1 VRVLGVKEHLSVNA
15 VNHLTLHGVDLV
27 ELCEKFGTP
36 LFVFDEASL
45 VENFERFR
53 KAFESVYPK
62 VMVCYSV
69 KTNNNLALCRILR
82 EWGAYAE
89 VSSGLDLHIALKA
102 GFSGDR
108 IIFDGPFKPVE
119 VLEEAVKNGVLLIN
133 CESFAE
139 IERLNDVAERL
150 GVKQPIGLRVNSFR
164 RLGFFRSLHPKTLLE
179 EAAFCFP
186 GCRFGFSPG
195 QVREAFK
202 HLKSL
207 KHLRLECLMT
217 HPYHR
222 AIDVLMPIFREA
234 AGNFGFEI
242 NYLNIGGG
250 FDPGTSGS
258 IGDLSLALDYVKGR
272 LGVKSSLD
280 GRKPVRN
287 IEDVARGI
295 VENVKRQLGDLP
307 MPVLITEP
315 GRFIAGPSAL
325 LLLKVDHVKVAG
337 GFKWVLVDGGTNI
350 VPSFYERHEILIANN
365 GCASEK
371 ELVNV
376 VGPLLYAKDFI
387 AIKALAPRVKEGDI
401 LIVLDCGAYSLSA
414 STQFLYPRPPGVLVN
429 LQGQVYLIREGET
442 FDDVIAKDR
451 LI

>member
-1 VRVLGVKEHLSVNA
+1 VSVLGVKDHLGVNGA
-15 VNHLTLHGVDLV
+15 NHLTLHGVDLV
-27 ELCEKFGTP
+27 SLCERFGTP

-69 KTNNNLALCRILR
+69 KTNNNLAVCKILR
-82 EWGAYAE
+82 DRGAYAE

-102 GFSGDR
+102 GFSGER

-139 IERLNDVAERL
+139 LERLNIVAERL
-150 GVKQPIGLRVNSFR
+150 GVKQPVGLRVNPFR
-164 RLGFFRSLHPKTLLE
+164 LPGFFRSLHPKTLLE
-179 EAAFCFP
+179 EAAFCFA
-186 GCRFGFSPG
+186 GCRFGFSLG
-195 QVREAFK
+195 EVREAFNR
-202 HLKSL
+202 LKGL

-222 AIDVLMPIFREA
+222 AVDVLMPLFREA
-234 AGNFGFEI
+234 VEDFGFEI

-258 IGDLSLALDYVKGR
+258 TGDLLLALDYVKRR
-272 LGVKSSLD
+272 LGLKSSLD
-280 GRKPVRN
+280 RRKPVKD
-287 IEDVARGI
+287 IEDVAKAI
-295 VENVKRQLGDLP
+295 VENVKHQLGSLP
-307 MPVLITEP
+307 MPALMAEP
-315 GRFIAGPSAL
+315 GRFIVGPSAL
-325 LLLKVDHVKVAG
+325 LLLRVDHVKVAG
-337 GFKWVLVDGGTNI
+337 GFKWVMVDGGTNI
-350 VPSFYERHEILIANN
+350 LPSFYERRGLLIANN
-365 GCASEK
+365 GSASES

-376 VGPLLYAKDFI
+376 VGPLLYPRDFI
-387 AIKALAPRVKEGDI
+387 AIKAFAPRVKEGD
-401 LIVLDCGAYSLSA
+401 LLAVLDCGAYSLSS
-414 STQFLYPRPPGVLVN
+414 STQFLYPRPPAVLIN
-429 LQGQVYLIREGET
+429 SQGQVQLIRERET
-442 FDDVIAKDR
+442 FDDVLAKDR